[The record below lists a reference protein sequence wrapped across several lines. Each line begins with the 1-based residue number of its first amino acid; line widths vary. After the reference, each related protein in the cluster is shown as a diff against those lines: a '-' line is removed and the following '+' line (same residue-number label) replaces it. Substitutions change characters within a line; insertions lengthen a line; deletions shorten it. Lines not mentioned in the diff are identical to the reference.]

1 MTSSSVHEH
10 RRGERREHRPPASA
24 FRARGS
30 YKRYVVHTCGTRTD
44 APSTTEPAG
53 PRESKRR
60 GGAQSPSPS
69 AADPPML
76 ARQRSYWSTGGRVV
90 PVSISLLSKQI
101 STRET
106 NHHGFEALPVE
117 TNKQQQNSGRVGGL
131 CLEGTNSKQGRFVRE
146 LSNTSVSRDT
156 TKNARRIFEIA

>member
-1 MTSSSVHEH
+1 M
-10 RRGERREHRPPASA
+10 
-24 FRARGS
+24 
-30 YKRYVVHTCGTRTD
+30 
-44 APSTTEPAG
+44 
-53 PRESKRR
+53 
-60 GGAQSPSPS
+60 
-69 AADPPML
+69 
-76 ARQRSYWSTGGRVV
+76 

-156 TKNARRIFEIA
+156 TILEYRR